1 MGDSMKKVFIIV
13 IILTIIL
20 LLVSILNNK
29 NIINKKYYV
38 NNNEY
43 YIEIDYPCF
52 SNENVDNY
60 INKYVNSVIDEFK
73 YKVDTYSYMYLD
85 YDYSI
90 YNNEVE
96 VIFYKYFNI
105 NNKVNIDS
113 VVFNI
118 NNNNVEVKE
127 VSNSTNDSDVQ
138 QSDFIDVNKKMVA
151 LTFDDGPNYNT
162 SKILEIL
169 NKYNV
174 SATFFVL
181 GSKIPSNEKIIKMMD
196 EYGMEIGNHT
206 YSHKLMTK
214 MDSEHIIK
222 EIKDTNELIYKV
234 INRYP
239 KVVRP
244 SYGSFNKKI
253 KESIDMPIIIW
264 DIDTL
269 DWKSHNSTKIVSRV
283 MNKVSDGDI
292 ILMHDIYSATV
303 KAVDIVI
310 PNLINEGYQIVSVR
324 ELFYYKN
331 VQLENGKVYGKAG

>member
-1 MGDSMKKVFIIV
+1 MGESMKKVFIIV
-13 IILTIIL
+13 IIMSIL
-20 LLVSILNNK
+20 LIIFLFNSNN
-29 NIINKKYYV
+29 ITNKKYYT
-38 NNNEY
+38 NNDEY
-43 YIEIDYPCF
+43 FIEVDYPYF
-52 SNENVDNY
+52 NKENIDNY
-60 INKYVNSVIDEFK
+60 ISDYVNETITEFK
-73 YKVDTYSYMYLD
+73 YRVDEYSYMYLD
-85 YDYSI
+85 YDYSV
-90 YNNEVE
+90 NNNDIEI
-96 VIFYKYFNI
+96 IFYKYINI
-105 NNKVNIDS
+105 NNKVNIDNI
-113 VVFNI
+113 VFYISNNQINI
-118 NNNNVEVKE
+118 KE
-127 VSNSTNDSDVQ
+127 VSNITNDNNIYQ
-138 QSDFIDVNKKMVA
+138 NDFIDINKKIIA

-181 GSKIPSNEKIIKMMD
+181 GSEISGNEKILETMN

-214 MDSEHIIK
+214 MDNEHIIK
-222 EIKDTNELIYKV
+222 EIKDTNELIYSV
-234 INRYP
+234 IGKYP

-253 KESIDMPIIIW
+253 KESINMPIIIW

-269 DWKSHNSTKIVSRV
+269 DWKSHNSSKIVSRI

-303 KAVDIVI
+303 KAVEIVV
-310 PNLINEGYQIVSVR
+310 PKLLSEGYQIVSVS

-331 VQLENGKVYGKAG
+331 IELENGIVYGKAG